1 MQRMDADEK
10 QDKENGRLAQF
21 HHTISEQ
28 LNARLEES
36 TKFFGLLIV
45 VSTGYGYV
53 LSTPVLCSQR
63 DVFVLASFLAYGT
76 VLWLTWYL
84 AALGYAFRFLQNS
97 QHLIEH
103 ALGWSPAYV
112 PGPQNGRVVGEP
124 PESLKLKDSFWLLP
138 GIYHAHAA
146 GLSAFLVVSNL
157 YSLWVSRLGV
167 VGSFL
172 RGANL
177 FSGRLVRIYLGILD
191 KQILSEEVQK
201 ESQEASVAGRSGERL
216 SDCVIHTIV
225 ANCHLPK
232 RVPQPKRSLA
242 SGARA
247 LS

>member
-1 MQRMDADEK
+1 MDADEK
-10 QDKENGRLAQF
+10 QDKENERLAQF

-53 LSTPVLCSQR
+53 LSNPALCGQR

-112 PGPQNGRVVGEP
+112 PGTQNGRTGEP
-124 PESLKLKDSFWLLP
+124 PESLKFKDSFWLLP

-146 GLSAFLVVSNL
+146 GLSAFLVVICVAFGYRAWAWWAHCRVAL
-157 YSLWVSRLGV
+157 
-167 VGSFL
+167 
-172 RGANL
+172 
-177 FSGRLVRIYLGILD
+177 IC
-191 KQILSEEVQK
+191 
-201 ESQEASVAGRSGERL
+201 SVAVLLGFMWVFWINRYYL
-216 SDCVIHTIV
+216 KKF
-225 ANCHLPK
+225 K
-232 RVPQPKRSLA
+232 RNRKKPQQPA
-242 SGARA
+242 GAA
-247 LS
+247 QGPQIP

>member
-1 MQRMDADEK
+1 MQKMDADEK

-28 LNARLEES
+28 LNARLQES

-53 LSTPVLCSQR
+53 LSNPALSGQK

-76 VLWLTWYL
+76 VLWLVWYL

-112 PGPQNGRVVGEP
+112 PGLQNGRTGEP
-124 PESLKLKDSFWLLP
+124 PEPLKLKDSFWLLP

-146 GLSAFLVVSNL
+146 GLSAFLVVICAAFGYRAWAWQAHWCVTL
-157 YSLWVSRLGV
+157 
-167 VGSFL
+167 
-172 RGANL
+172 
-177 FSGRLVRIYLGILD
+177 IC
-191 KQILSEEVQK
+191 
-201 ESQEASVAGRSGERL
+201 SVAILLGFIWVFWINRYYLKKFRKNRKKPEQL
-216 SDCVIHTIV
+216 T
-225 ANCHLPK
+225 
-232 RVPQPKRSLA
+232 
-242 SGARA
+242 RA
-247 LS
+247 AQGSQIA